1 MAKRRQ
7 NEQNQNVNQWVAAFC
22 GLILGILLE
31 AILGSYSWMETG
43 PMLRFQSGV
52 RLPIVGPLLGGAL
65 AYLFA
70 LHFGQVK
77 LKGALR
83 HSIVGAIV
91 GLLIGYVLG
100 ALVLAPLMAQQDP
113 YYNFL
118 RSKVTAGYTR
128 YFIFNGMPLC
138 GIIGCLIG
146 FIYSVKLKRR

>member
-1 MAKRRQ
+1 MAKRKP
-7 NEQNQNVNQWVAAFC
+7 NEQTNVNQWVAAFC

-31 AILGSYSWMETG
+31 AILGGYAWMETG

-52 RLPIVGPLLGGAL
+52 RLPVIGPLLGGAL

-70 LHFGQVK
+70 LHYGQVK
-77 LKGALR
+77 LKGALK
-83 HSIVGAIV
+83 HSIMGAIA

-128 YFIFNGMPLC
+128 YFILNGMPLC

-146 FIYSVKLKRR
+146 LIYSVKLKRR